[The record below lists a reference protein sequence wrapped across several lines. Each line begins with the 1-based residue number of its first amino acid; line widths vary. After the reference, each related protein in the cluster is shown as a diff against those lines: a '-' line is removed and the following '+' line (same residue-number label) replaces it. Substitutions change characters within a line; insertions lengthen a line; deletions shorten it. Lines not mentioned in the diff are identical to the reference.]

1 MNAFGI
7 YEVLIVSF
15 LLIFISMFIIWLRAL
30 FEILKSDF
38 TGNNKI
44 IWLLAVVLVP
54 FIGAIAY
61 FTIGRKQKTT
71 RQGLA

>member
-1 MNAFGI
+1 MNGFGI
-7 YEVLIVSF
+7 YEVLVVAF
-15 LLIFISMFIIWLRAL
+15 LLLFIGMFIVWLRAL

-61 FTIGRKQKTT
+61 FSIGRKQKII
-71 RQGLA
+71 RQELA